1 MISMLVCSSHASQG
15 CWTKGAKK
23 FVWGKRTK
31 RPPEESENT
40 SVLCRPLLIFYW
52 LPTQLELGI
61 IGVLS
66 RDSTSTQTGHLIRW
80 FLVGFITC
88 IAVLAGIGL
97 SACGVSGLKMIEKSV
112 PGCCKT
118 CQVYNHEST

>member
-1 MISMLVCSSHASQG
+1 MISMLVCSSQASQG
-15 CWTKGAKK
+15 CWTKGARKVCLGEKNKK
-23 FVWGKRTK
+23 T
-31 RPPEESENT
+31 PQESENT
-40 SVLCRPLLIFYW
+40 SVLYRPLLIFYW
-52 LPTQLELGI
+52 LPTGLKLGI
-61 IGVLS
+61 IGVLI
-66 RDSTSTQTGHLIRW
+66 RDSTSTQTGHLLRW